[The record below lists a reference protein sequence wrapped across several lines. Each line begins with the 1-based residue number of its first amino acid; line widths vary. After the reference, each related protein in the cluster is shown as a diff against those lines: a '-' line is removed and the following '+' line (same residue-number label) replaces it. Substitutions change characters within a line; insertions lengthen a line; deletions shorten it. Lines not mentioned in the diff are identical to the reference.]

1 MLRFNDILERL
12 TSYYPNADI
21 ELLKKA
27 YVFSAK
33 VHLGQVRLSGEPY
46 LNHPLEV
53 AGILTQLKL
62 NVASVATGLLHDTME
77 DTLTTLKEIQE
88 NFGEETAQLVDGLT
102 KISLISLRS
111 SEERQ
116 AENFRKMILAMVK
129 DIRVILIKLADRLHN
144 MRTLQYQSPEKQSEI
159 SQETLDI
166 YAPLADRL
174 GIDWIKSE
182 LEDLAF
188 QYLYPENYDKI
199 RRKIAKKEKERTR
212 YIEEVKRTLMKKL
225 YENHIEGEVT
235 GRLKQIY
242 SIYLK
247 MKEQNIDFDQVY
259 DITAFRVIVHSIK
272 ECYDVLGI
280 IHSTW
285 KPIPGKFKD
294 YVGLPKENMYQS
306 LHTTV
311 IGPYGERIE
320 IQIRTHEMHK
330 ISEEGIAAHWKYKG
344 GKVVEEAED
353 KRFTWLRQLLEWQ
366 RDLKDNREFIESVK
380 VELFPNE
387 VYIFTPKGEVKQFP
401 VGSTPIDFAYSIH
414 SDIGNH
420 CVGAKVNSKIVPL
433 RYELRSG
440 DTIEILTSPNQKPS
454 KDWLKL
460 VKTSR
465 AKAKIRQWFT
475 AEEREKS
482 ITLGKEILEKEL
494 RKYDL
499 QQAKLMK
506 SGELA
511 KVANEFSYQGVEDLI
526 AAVGYGKVTA
536 NQVIGKILPQEKLDQ
551 QKEELQEGRLK
562 HLIQKITRGPKDALL
577 IKGID
582 NVMVRYAGCCNPVP
596 GDKVVGF
603 ITRGRGVTIHTA
615 DCQNAMDDDPHRKVE
630 VEWDSTKEYSYPVP
644 IRIYSEDK
652 KGLLGEISNSISS
665 NGANIR
671 NARVDTTEDKKAVS
685 TFEVEIRDLN
695 HLNKVIRALGKIKG
709 VRQVERMRVEAPPNL
724 NPQTLLSAKP
734 KSQTNPNP
742 KQSLTAN

>member
-1 MLRFNDILERL
+1 MLRFNDVLERL
-12 TSYYPNADI
+12 TSYNPNADI
-21 ELLKKA
+21 DLLKKA

-33 VHLGQVRLSGEPY
+33 VHSGQARLSGEPY

-53 AGILTQLKL
+53 AGILTKLKL
-62 NVASVATGLLHDTME
+62 DVASVATGLLHDTVE
-77 DTLTTLKEIQE
+77 DTLTTRKEIQE
-88 NFGEETAQLVDGLT
+88 NFGDEIAQLVDGLT
-102 KISLISLRS
+102 KISQISLRS
-111 SEERQ
+111 SEEHQ

-144 MRTLQYQSPEKQSEI
+144 MRTLKYHVPEKQVEI
-159 SQETLDI
+159 AQETLDI

-188 QYLYPENYDKI
+188 QYLHPDIYEEI
-199 RRKIAKKEKERTR
+199 RRKIAKKEKERER
-212 YIEEVKRTLMKKL
+212 YSDEVKRILMRKL
-225 YENHIEGEVT
+225 YENRIVGEVT
-235 GRLKQIY
+235 GRLKQTY

-259 DITAFRVIVHSIK
+259 DITAFRVIVSSMK

-280 IHSTW
+280 IHSLW

-294 YVGLPKENMYQS
+294 YIGLPKENMYQS
-306 LHTTV
+306 LHTAV

-330 ISEEGIAAHWKYKG
+330 IAEEGIAAHWKYKE
-344 GKVVEEAED
+344 GKVLEEADD

-366 RDLKDNREFIESVK
+366 RDLKDDREFIESVK
-380 VELFPNE
+380 VDLFPNE
-387 VYIFTPKGEVKQFP
+387 VYIFTPKGAVKQFP
-401 VGSTPIDFAYSIH
+401 IGSTPVDFAYSIH

-420 CVGAKVNSKIVPL
+420 CVGAKVNGKIVPL
-433 RYELRSG
+433 RYEFRSG
-440 DTIEILTSPNQKPS
+440 DTVEIMTSPNQKPS
-454 KDWLKL
+454 KDWLKF

-465 AKAKIRQWFT
+465 AKTKIRQCFT
-475 AEEREKS
+475 AEERENS
-482 ITLGKEILEKEL
+482 ITLGKEILDKEL

-499 QQAKLMK
+499 QQAKLIK

-511 KVANEFSYQGVEDLI
+511 RVANEFSFQGVEDLI
-526 AAVGYGKVTA
+526 AAVGYGKLTV
-536 NQVIGKILPQEKLDQ
+536 NQIIGKILPREKLEQ
-551 QKEELQEGRLK
+551 QKEELKEGRFK
-562 HLIQKITRGPKDALL
+562 HFVKKITRSPKDALL
-577 IKGID
+577 IKGVD
-582 NVMVRYAGCCNPVP
+582 NVMVRYAGCCDPVP

-630 VEWDSTKEYSYPVP
+630 VEWDSTKEYSYPVR

-652 KGLLGEISNSISS
+652 KGLLANISNSISATE
-665 NGANIR
+665 ANIK
-671 NARVDTTEDKKAVS
+671 NARVDTTEDKKAIS

-695 HLNKVIRALGKIKG
+695 HLNKVIRALAKVKG
-709 VRQVERMRVEAPPNL
+709 VQRVERIRLEVQAE
-724 NPQTLLSAKP
+724 S
-734 KSQTNPNP
+734 
-742 KQSLTAN
+742 

>member
-12 TSYYPNADI
+12 TSYHPNADI

-62 NVASVATGLLHDTME
+62 DVASVATGLLHDTVE
-77 DTLTTLKEIQE
+77 DTLATPKEIQE
-88 NFGEETAQLVDGLT
+88 NFGEEIAQLVDGLT

-111 SEERQ
+111 SEEHQ

-144 MRTLQYQSPEKQSEI
+144 MRTLQYQPPEKQVEI

-166 YAPLADRL
+166 YAPLAHRL

-188 QYLYPENYDKI
+188 QYLHPEIYEET
-199 RRKIAKKEKERTR
+199 RRKIAKREKERTR
-212 YIEEVKRTLMKKL
+212 YIEEVKRTLMRRL
-225 YENHIEGEVT
+225 YENHIDGEVT
-235 GRLKQIY
+235 GRLKQTY

-272 ECYDVLGI
+272 ACYDVLGI
-280 IHSTW
+280 IHSIW

-294 YVGLPKENMYQS
+294 YIGLPKENMYQS

-330 ISEEGIAAHWKYKG
+330 IAEEGIAAHWKYKE

-366 RDLKDNREFIESVK
+366 RDLKDNQEFIESLK
-380 VELFPNE
+380 VDLFPNE

-401 VGSTPIDFAYSIH
+401 IGSTPIDFAYSIH
-414 SDIGNH
+414 SDVGNH
-420 CVGAKVNSKIVPL
+420 CAGAKVNGKIVPL

-440 DTIEILTSPNQKPS
+440 DTVEITTSPNQKPS

-460 VKTSR
+460 VKTPR
-465 AKAKIRQWFT
+465 AKTKIRQWFT

-482 ITLGKEILEKEL
+482 IILGKEILEKEL

-499 QQAKLMK
+499 QQAKLIK

-511 KVANEFSYQGVEDLI
+511 KVANEFSFQGVEDLV
-526 AAVGYGKVTA
+526 AAVGYGKLTA
-536 NQVIGKILPQEKLDQ
+536 NQIIGKILPQEKLEQ
-551 QKEELQEGRLK
+551 QKEELEEGRFK
-562 HLIQKITRGPKDALL
+562 HLIQKITRAPKDALL
-577 IKGID
+577 IRGID

-615 DCQNAMDDDPHRKVE
+615 DCQNALDDDPHRKVE
-630 VEWDSTKEYSYPVP
+630 VEWDSKKEYIYPVR

-652 KGLLGEISNSISS
+652 KGLLAEISKSISS
-665 NGANIR
+665 NEANIK
-671 NARVDTTEDKKAVS
+671 NAMVDTTEDKNAVS

-709 VRQVERMRVEAPPNL
+709 VHQVERMRVETQAE
-724 NPQTLLSAKP
+724 S
-734 KSQTNPNP
+734 
-742 KQSLTAN
+742 

>member
-1 MLRFNDILERL
+1 
-12 TSYYPNADI
+12 
-21 ELLKKA
+21 
-27 YVFSAK
+27 
-33 VHLGQVRLSGEPY
+33 
-46 LNHPLEV
+46 
-53 AGILTQLKL
+53 
-62 NVASVATGLLHDTME
+62 
-77 DTLTTLKEIQE
+77 
-88 NFGEETAQLVDGLT
+88 
-102 KISLISLRS
+102 
-111 SEERQ
+111 
-116 AENFRKMILAMVK
+116 MILAMVK

-144 MRTLQYQSPEKQSEI
+144 MRTLKYHTPEKQAEI
-159 SQETLDI
+159 AQETLDI
-166 YAPLADRL
+166 YAPLAHRL

-188 QYLYPENYDKI
+188 QYLYPEIYEEI

-212 YIEEVKRTLMKKL
+212 YVDEVKRTLMKKL
-225 YENHIEGEVT
+225 YENHIESDVT
-235 GRLKQIY
+235 ARLKQTY

-259 DITAFRVIVHSIK
+259 DITAFRIIVNSIK

-280 IHSTW
+280 IHSLW

-294 YVGLPKENMYQS
+294 YIGLPKENMYQS
-306 LHTTV
+306 LHTTA

-330 ISEEGIAAHWKYKG
+330 IAEEGIAAHWKYKE

-366 RDLKDNREFIESVK
+366 RDLKDDREFIESVK
-380 VELFPNE
+380 VDLFPNE
-387 VYIFTPKGEVKQFP
+387 VYIFTPKGSVKPFP
-401 VGSTPIDFAYSIH
+401 IGSTPIDFAYSIH
-414 SDIGNH
+414 SDVGSH
-420 CVGAKVNSKIVPL
+420 CSGAKVNGKIVPL

-440 DTIEILTSPNQKPS
+440 DTVEILTSPNQKPS

-465 AKAKIRQWFT
+465 AKTKIRQWFT

-482 ITLGKEILEKEL
+482 IILGKEILEKEL

-499 QQAKLMK
+499 QQAKLIK

-511 KVANEFSYQGVEDLI
+511 KVASEFSYQGVEDLI
-526 AAVGYGKVTA
+526 AAVGYGKITA
-536 NQVIGKILPQEKLDQ
+536 NQIIGKILPQEKLEQ
-551 QKEELQEGRLK
+551 QKEELKEGRFK
-562 HLIQKITRGPKDALL
+562 HFIQKITHTPRDALL

-630 VEWDSTKEYSYPVP
+630 VEWDSTKEYSYPVR
-644 IRIYSEDK
+644 IQIYSQDK

-665 NGANIR
+665 QGANIK
-671 NARVDTTEDKKAVS
+671 NARVDTTEDKKAIS

-695 HLNKVIRALGKIKG
+695 HLNKVIRALEKIKG
-709 VRQVERMRVEAPPNL
+709 VQRVERIRLEVQAE
-724 NPQTLLSAKP
+724 S
-734 KSQTNPNP
+734 
-742 KQSLTAN
+742 

>member
-12 TSYYPNADI
+12 TSYNPNSDI

-62 NVASVATGLLHDTME
+62 DVASVATGLLHDTVE
-77 DTLTTLKEIQE
+77 DTLTTPKEIQE
-88 NFGEETAQLVDGLT
+88 NFGKEIAQLVDGLT

-111 SEERQ
+111 SEKHQ

-144 MRTLQYQSPEKQSEI
+144 MRTLKYHHPEKQVETA
-159 SQETLDI
+159 QETLDI
-166 YAPLADRL
+166 YAPLAHRL

-188 QYLYPENYDKI
+188 QYLHPEIYEEI
-199 RRKIAKKEKERTR
+199 QHKIAKRERERAR
-212 YIEEVKRTLMKKL
+212 YIEEVQRTLMKKL
-225 YENHIEGEVT
+225 YENHIESDVT

-247 MKEQNIDFDQVY
+247 MKEQNLDFAQVY
-259 DITAFRVIVHSIK
+259 DITAFRVIVNSIK

-280 IHSTW
+280 IHSLW

-311 IGPYGERIE
+311 IGLYGERIE

-330 ISEEGIAAHWKYKG
+330 IAEEGIAAHWKYKE

-366 RDLKDNREFIESVK
+366 RDLKDDAEFIESVK
-380 VELFPNE
+380 VDLFPHE
-387 VYIFTPKGEVKQFP
+387 VYVFTPKGAVKQFP
-401 VGSTPIDFAYSIH
+401 FGATPVDFAYGIH
-414 SDIGNH
+414 SDVGDH
-420 CVGAKVNSKIVPL
+420 CSGAKVNGKIVPL
-433 RYELRSG
+433 KYELRSG
-440 DTIEILTSPNQKPS
+440 DTIEIMTSPNQKPS
-454 KDWLKL
+454 KDWLKFA
-460 VKTSR
+460 KTAR
-465 AKAKIRQWFT
+465 AKTKIRQWFT
-475 AEEREKS
+475 NEEREKS
-482 ITLGKEILEKEL
+482 INLGKEILEKEF

-499 QQAKLMK
+499 QQAKLIK
-506 SGELA
+506 TGDLA
-511 KVANEFSYQGVEDLI
+511 KVANEFSYQGVDDLI

-536 NQVIGKILPQEKLDQ
+536 NQIIGKILPQERLEQ
-551 QKEELQEGRLK
+551 QREEQEEGRLRSLFK
-562 HLIQKITRGPKDALL
+562 KITHGPKDAIL

-582 NVMVRYAGCCNPVP
+582 NVMVRYAGCCNPLP
-596 GDKVVGF
+596 GDRVVGF
-603 ITRGRGVTIHTA
+603 ITRGRGVTIHAA
-615 DCQNAMDDDPHRKVE
+615 DCQNAKDDDPNRKVE
-630 VEWDSTKEYSYPVP
+630 VEWDSTKGYSYPVRV
-644 IRIYSEDK
+644 RIYSDDK
-652 KGLLGEISNSISS
+652 KGLLGEISNSMSS
-665 NGANIR
+665 NEANIK
-671 NARVDTTEDKKAVS
+671 NAKVDTTEDKKAIS

-695 HLNKVIRALGKIKG
+695 HLNKVMRGIEKIKG
-709 VRQVERMRVEAPPNL
+709 VHRVERVKVDMQAE
-724 NPQTLLSAKP
+724 S
-734 KSQTNPNP
+734 
-742 KQSLTAN
+742 

>member
-12 TSYYPNADI
+12 TTYNPNADTD
-21 ELLKKA
+21 LLKKA

-53 AGILTQLKL
+53 TGILTQLKL
-62 NVASVATGLLHDTME
+62 DVASVATGLLHDTVE

-88 NFGEETAQLVDGLT
+88 NFGEEIAQLVDGLT

-111 SEERQ
+111 SEEHQ

-144 MRTLQYQSPEKQSEI
+144 MRTLKYHTSEKQAEI
-159 SQETLDI
+159 AQETLDI
-166 YAPLADRL
+166 YAPLAHRL

-188 QYLYPENYDKI
+188 QYLYPEIYEEI

-212 YIEEVKRTLMKKL
+212 YVDEVKRTLMKKL
-225 YENHIEGEVT
+225 YENHIEGDVT
-235 GRLKQIY
+235 ARLKQTY

-259 DITAFRVIVHSIK
+259 DITAFRIIVNSIK

-280 IHSTW
+280 IHSLW

-294 YVGLPKENMYQS
+294 YIGLPKENMYQS
-306 LHTTV
+306 LHTTA

-330 ISEEGIAAHWKYKG
+330 IAEEGIAAHWKYKE

-366 RDLKDNREFIESVK
+366 RDLKDDREFIESVK
-380 VELFPNE
+380 VDLFPNE
-387 VYIFTPKGEVKQFP
+387 VYIFTPKGSVKPFP
-401 VGSTPIDFAYSIH
+401 IGSTPIDFAYSIH
-414 SDIGNH
+414 SDVGSH
-420 CVGAKVNSKIVPL
+420 CSGAKVNGKIVPL

-440 DTIEILTSPNQKPS
+440 DTVEILTSPNQKPS

-465 AKAKIRQWFT
+465 AKTKIRQWFT

-482 ITLGKEILEKEL
+482 IILGKEILEKEL

-499 QQAKLMK
+499 QQAKLIK

-511 KVANEFSYQGVEDLI
+511 KVASEFSYQGVEDLI
-526 AAVGYGKVTA
+526 AAVGYGKITA
-536 NQVIGKILPQEKLDQ
+536 NQIIGKILPQEKLEQ
-551 QKEELQEGRLK
+551 QKEELKEGRFK
-562 HLIQKITRGPKDALL
+562 HFIQKITHTPRDALL

-630 VEWDSTKEYSYPVP
+630 VEWDSTKEYSYPVR
-644 IRIYSEDK
+644 IQIYSQDK

-665 NGANIR
+665 QGANIK
-671 NARVDTTEDKKAVS
+671 NARVDTTEDKKAIS

-695 HLNKVIRALGKIKG
+695 HLNKVIRALEKIKG
-709 VRQVERMRVEAPPNL
+709 VQRVERIRLEVQAEA
-724 NPQTLLSAKP
+724 
-734 KSQTNPNP
+734 
-742 KQSLTAN
+742 

>member
-12 TSYYPNADI
+12 ISYHPNADI

-62 NVASVATGLLHDTME
+62 DVASVATGLLHDTVE
-77 DTLTTLKEIQE
+77 DTLVTLKEIEE
-88 NFGEETAQLVDGLT
+88 NFGEGIAQLVDGLT

-111 SEERQ
+111 SEEHQ
-116 AENFRKMILAMVK
+116 AENLRKMILAMVK

-144 MRTLQYQSPEKQSEI
+144 MRTLQYQPPEKQVEI
-159 SQETLDI
+159 AQETLDI
-166 YAPLADRL
+166 YALLAHRL

-182 LEDLAF
+182 LENLAF
-188 QYLYPENYDKI
+188 QYLHPEIYEEI

-259 DITAFRVIVHSIK
+259 DITAFRVIVNSIK
-272 ECYDVLGI
+272 ACYDVLGI
-280 IHSTW
+280 IHSIW

-294 YVGLPKENMYQS
+294 YIGLSKENMYQS

-330 ISEEGIAAHWKYKG
+330 IAEEGIAAHWKYKE
-344 GKVVEEAED
+344 GKAVEEADD

-366 RDLKDNREFIESVK
+366 RDLKDNQQFIESLK
-380 VELFPNE
+380 VDLFPNE

-401 VGSTPIDFAYSIH
+401 ISSTPIDFAYSIH
-414 SDIGNH
+414 SDVGNH
-420 CVGAKVNSKIVPL
+420 CAGAKVNGKIVPL

-440 DTIEILTSPNQKPS
+440 DTVEITTSPNQKPS

-460 VKTSR
+460 VKTPR
-465 AKAKIRQWFT
+465 AKTKIRQWFT

-482 ITLGKEILEKEL
+482 IILGKEILEKEL

-499 QQAKLMK
+499 QQAKLIK

-511 KVANEFSYQGVEDLI
+511 KVANEFSFQGVEDLV
-526 AAVGYGKVTA
+526 AAVGYGKLTA
-536 NQVIGKILPQEKLDQ
+536 NQIIGKILPQEKLEQ
-551 QKEELQEGRLK
+551 QKEELEEGRFK
-562 HLIQKITRGPKDALL
+562 HLIQKITRAPKDALL
-577 IKGID
+577 IRGID

-615 DCQNAMDDDPHRKVE
+615 DCQNALDDDPHRKVE
-630 VEWDSTKEYSYPVP
+630 VEWDSKKEYIYPVR

-652 KGLLGEISNSISS
+652 KGLLAEISKSISS
-665 NGANIR
+665 NEANIK
-671 NARVDTTEDKKAVS
+671 NAMVDTTEDKNAVS

-709 VRQVERMRVEAPPNL
+709 VHQVERMRVETQAE
-724 NPQTLLSAKP
+724 S
-734 KSQTNPNP
+734 
-742 KQSLTAN
+742 

>member
-12 TSYYPNADI
+12 TSYNPNADI

-53 AGILTQLKL
+53 AGILTQLRL
-62 NVASVATGLLHDTME
+62 DVASVATGLLHDTVE
-77 DTLTTLKEIQE
+77 DTLTTLEEIQQNFGKEI
-88 NFGEETAQLVDGLT
+88 AQLVDGLT

-111 SEERQ
+111 SEENQ

-144 MRTLQYQSPEKQSEI
+144 MRTLEYHHPEKQVRI
-159 SQETLDI
+159 AQETLDI
-166 YAPLADRL
+166 YAPLAHRL
-174 GIDWIKSE
+174 GIDWIRSE
-182 LEDLAF
+182 LENLAF
-188 QYLYPENYDKI
+188 RYLHPQIYEEI
-199 RRKIAKKEKERTR
+199 QRKIAKREKERTR

-225 YENHIEGEVT
+225 YENHIEGEVN

-247 MKEQNIDFDQVY
+247 MKDQNLDFDQVY
-259 DITAFRVIVHSIK
+259 DITAFRVIVNSIK

-280 IHSTW
+280 IHSLW

-320 IQIRTHEMHK
+320 IQIRTHEMHR
-330 ISEEGIAAHWKYKG
+330 IAEEGIAAHWKYKE

-366 RDLKDNREFIESVK
+366 RDLKDDAEFIESVK
-380 VELFPNE
+380 VDLFPHE
-387 VYIFTPKGEVKQFP
+387 VYVFTPKGAVKQFP
-401 VGSTPIDFAYSIH
+401 LGASPVDFAYSIH
-414 SDIGNH
+414 SDVGNH
-420 CVGAKVNSKIVPL
+420 CSGAKVNGKIVPL

-440 DTIEILTSPNQKPS
+440 DTIEIMTSPNQKPS
-454 KDWLKL
+454 KDWLKF
-460 VKTSR
+460 VKTAR
-465 AKAKIRQWFT
+465 AKTKIRQWFT
-475 AEEREKS
+475 IEEREKS
-482 ITLGKEILEKEL
+482 INLGKEILEKEF

-499 QQAKLMK
+499 QQAKLIK
-506 SGELA
+506 TGDLA
-511 KVANEFSYQGVEDLI
+511 KVANEFSYQGVDDLI

-536 NQVIGKILPQEKLDQ
+536 NQIIGKILPQERLEQ
-551 QKEELQEGRLK
+551 QREEHEEGRLK
-562 HLIQKITRGPKDALL
+562 GLIKKITRAPKDALL

-582 NVMVRYAGCCNPVP
+582 NVMVRYAGCCNPLP
-596 GDKVVGF
+596 GDRVVGF
-603 ITRGRGVTIHTA
+603 ITRGRGVTIHAA
-615 DCQNAMDDDPHRKVE
+615 DCQNAMDDDPNRKVE
-630 VEWDSTKEYSYPVP
+630 VEWDSTKGYSYPVR
-644 IRIYSEDK
+644 IQIYSDDK
-652 KGLLGEISNSISS
+652 KGLLAEISNSISA
-665 NGANIR
+665 NEANIR
-671 NARVDTTEDKKAVS
+671 NARVDTTEDKKAIS

-695 HLNKVIRALGKIKG
+695 HLKKVIKALEKIKG
-709 VRQVERMRVEAPPNL
+709 VHRAERVRVEVQAE
-724 NPQTLLSAKP
+724 S
-734 KSQTNPNP
+734 
-742 KQSLTAN
+742 

>member
-12 TSYYPNADI
+12 TSYHPNADI

-62 NVASVATGLLHDTME
+62 DVASVATGLLHDTVE

-88 NFGEETAQLVDGLT
+88 NFGEEIAQLVDGLT

-111 SEERQ
+111 SEEHQ

-144 MRTLQYQSPEKQSEI
+144 MRTLKYQSPEKQAEI
-159 SQETLDI
+159 AQETLDI

-188 QYLYPENYDKI
+188 QYLHPEIYDEI

-225 YENHIEGEVT
+225 YENHIDGEVA

-247 MKEQNIDFDQVY
+247 MEEQNIDFDQVY
-259 DITAFRVIVHSIK
+259 DITAFRVIVNSIK

-280 IHSTW
+280 IHSIW

-294 YVGLPKENMYQS
+294 YIGLPKENMYQS

-330 ISEEGIAAHWKYKG
+330 IAEEGIAAHWKYKG

-380 VELFPNE
+380 VDLFPNE

-401 VGSTPIDFAYSIH
+401 IGSTPIDFAYSIH

-475 AEEREKS
+475 VEEREKS

-494 RKYDL
+494 QKYDL
-499 QQAKLMK
+499 QQAKLIK
-506 SGELA
+506 SGDLA

-536 NQVIGKILPQEKLDQ
+536 NQVIGKILPQEKIEQ

-562 HLIQKITRGPKDALL
+562 HLLQKITRGPKDALL

-630 VEWDSTKEYSYPVP
+630 VEWDSTKEYSYPVR

-665 NGANIR
+665 NGANIK
-671 NARVDTTEDKKAVS
+671 NAKVDTTEDRKAVS
-685 TFEVEIRDLN
+685 TFEVEIRDLH

-709 VRQVERMRVEAPPNL
+709 VHQVERMRVEA
-724 NPQTLLSAKP
+724 QAES
-734 KSQTNPNP
+734 
-742 KQSLTAN
+742 

>member
-12 TSYYPNADI
+12 TSYNPHADI

-53 AGILTQLKL
+53 TGILTQLKL
-62 NVASVATGLLHDTME
+62 DVASVVTGLLHDTVE
-77 DTLTTLKEIQE
+77 DTLTTLEEIQE
-88 NFGEETAQLVDGLT
+88 NFGTEIAQMVDGLT

-111 SEERQ
+111 SEENQ

-144 MRTLQYQSPEKQSEI
+144 MRTLKYHTFEKQAEI
-159 SQETLDI
+159 AQETLDI
-166 YAPLADRL
+166 YAPLAHRL

-188 QYLYPENYDKI
+188 QYLYPEIYEEI
-199 RRKIAKKEKERTR
+199 RRKIAKREKERAR

-235 GRLKQIY
+235 GRLKQIH

-247 MKEQNIDFDQVY
+247 MKDQNIDFDQVY
-259 DITAFRVIVHSIK
+259 DITAFRVVVNSIK

-280 IHSTW
+280 IHSLW

-294 YVGLPKENMYQS
+294 YIGLPKENMYQS
-306 LHTTV
+306 LHTTA

-330 ISEEGIAAHWKYKG
+330 IAEEGIAAHWKYKE

-366 RDLKDNREFIESVK
+366 RDLKDDREFIESVK
-380 VELFPNE
+380 VDLFPNE
-387 VYIFTPKGEVKQFP
+387 VYIFTPKGSVKPFP
-401 VGSTPIDFAYSIH
+401 IGSTPIDFAYSIH
-414 SDIGNH
+414 SDVGNH
-420 CVGAKVNSKIVPL
+420 CSGAKVNGKIVPL

-440 DTIEILTSPNQKPS
+440 DTVEILTSPNQKPS

-465 AKAKIRQWFT
+465 AKTKIRQWFT

-482 ITLGKEILEKEL
+482 ITLGKDILEKEL

-499 QQAKLMK
+499 QQAKLIK

-511 KVANEFSYQGVEDLI
+511 KVASEFSFQGVDDLV
-526 AAVGYGKVTA
+526 AAVGYGKITA
-536 NQVIGKILPQEKLDQ
+536 NQIIGKILPQEKLEQ
-551 QKEELQEGRLK
+551 QKEELIEGRFK
-562 HLIQKITRGPKDALL
+562 HLIQKITRSPKDALL

-596 GDKVVGF
+596 GDRVVGF

-615 DCQNAMDDDPHRKVE
+615 DCQNAMDEDPHRKVE
-630 VEWDSTKEYSYPVP
+630 VEWDSTKEYSYPVRV
-644 IRIYSEDK
+644 RIYSEDK
-652 KGLLGEISNSISS
+652 KGLLAEISNSISS
-665 NGANIR
+665 HKANIK
-671 NARVDTTEDKKAVS
+671 NARVDTTEDKKAIS

-695 HLNKVIRALGKIKG
+695 HLNKVIRALEKIKG
-709 VRQVERMRVEAPPNL
+709 VQRVERLRIDLQAEA
-724 NPQTLLSAKP
+724 
-734 KSQTNPNP
+734 
-742 KQSLTAN
+742 